1 MVLDLLQIK
10 INKNYGNRMT
20 SCIEEGNACDIVAY
34 QNHQL
39 DQDSDLQGWDLET
52 QGKRK
57 HLMKRADEM
66 YVFCYHL
73 KDN

>member
-1 MVLDLLQIK
+1 MIT
-10 INKNYGNRMT
+10 MT
-20 SCIEEGNACDIVAY
+20 SCIEEGNACDILAY

-39 DQDSDLQGWDLET
+39 DQDSDLQEWDLET
-52 QGKRK
+52 QGERK
-57 HLMKRADEM
+57 ISTLMKQADEM